1 MTPMKW
7 KNWIETSI
15 NGRSSLKNA
24 FSTTIKYHV
33 TNNNTSKYFVIEMT
47 KFNNNVVTYKI

>member
-1 MTPMKW
+1 MTSMKW
-7 KNWIETSI
+7 KKWIETSI

-33 TNNNTSKYFVIEMT
+33 TNNNKSKYFVIEMT
-47 KFNNNVVTYKI
+47 KFNNNVVTY